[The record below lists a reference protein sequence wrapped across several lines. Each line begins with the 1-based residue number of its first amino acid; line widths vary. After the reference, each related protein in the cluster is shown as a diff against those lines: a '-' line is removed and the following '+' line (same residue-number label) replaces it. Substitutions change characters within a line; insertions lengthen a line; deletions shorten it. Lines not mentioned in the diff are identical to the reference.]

1 MALTMLLIGTRK
13 GLMIARS
20 TDDRRSWVTDDFQ
33 FRNQEVYSVALDT
46 RRDPPRIFAGVGLG
60 HWGPLLTYSDDLG
73 ATWSQP
79 EHPPIGF
86 PAGADAAVARVWQIQ
101 PASERE
107 PYVVYAGV
115 EPHALFRSED
125 GGRSF
130 SLVEGLWQHPHRPKW
145 TPGGGGACLH
155 TVLPNPDDPADV
167 MVVMSAAGV
176 YRTRD
181 GGATWG
187 PANRG
192 IQAAFL
198 PEDQRFPEFGQCVHK
213 VAFHREH
220 PQRLYAQNHFGVY
233 RSDNR
238 GDSWD
243 PIETGLPSNFGFALV
258 VHPHRPETLYS
269 FPLQADSERFPPE
282 AHCRVYRSENA
293 GASWSPLSTGLP
305 TDPYY
310 AAVLR
315 DAMVTDLADP
325 AGIYFGTRLGEV
337 YASRDDGER
346 WDMVASHLPDV
357 LSVRVAAIE

>member
-1 MALTMLLIGTRK
+1 MGLTMLLIGTRK
-13 GLMIARS
+13 GLLIARS
-20 TDDRRSWVTDDFQ
+20 TDDRRNWVTDDFQ

-73 ATWSQP
+73 TTWSQP
-79 EHPPIGF
+79 EQPPIGF
-86 PAGADAAVARVWQIQ
+86 PAGTDAAVARVWQIQ
-101 PASERE
+101 PAGEGE
-107 PYVVYAGV
+107 PDVVYAGV
-115 EPHALFRSED
+115 EPHALFRSDD
-125 GGRSF
+125 GGQHF
-130 SLVEGLWQHPHRPKW
+130 SLVEGLWNHPHRPQW
-145 TPGGGGACLH
+145 VPGGGGACLH

-167 MVVMSAAGV
+167 LVAMSAAGV

-181 GGATWG
+181 GGATWN

-192 IQAAFL
+192 IQAVFL

-213 VAFHREH
+213 VAFHRDSPE
-220 PQRLYAQNHFGVY
+220 RLYAQNHFGVY

-269 FPLQADSERFPPE
+269 FPLQADSERFPPD

-293 GASWSPLSTGLP
+293 GDSWAPLSNGLP

-310 AAVLR
+310 CGRA
-315 DAMVTDLADP
+315 P
-325 AGIYFGTRLGEV
+325 
-337 YASRDDGER
+337 
-346 WDMVASHLPDV
+346 
-357 LSVRVAAIE
+357 